1 MPKVYRI
8 TSTTPGFRRAGL
20 SHPARAVDHPAD
32 SLTPEQLDALMAEP
46 RLVVQEL
53 DLPDDAP
60 PLQLEGSAAGDDSA
74 AAPGEPEPAGDDKT
88 GKPAK
93 AGRAKA
99 DGE

>member
-8 TSTTPGFRRAGL
+8 TSTIPGFRRAGL

-32 SLTPEQLDALMAEP
+32 SLTSAQLDALLAEP
-46 RLVVQEL
+46 RFVVQEL

-74 AAPGEPEPAGDDKT
+74 AAPGEPEPAG
-88 GKPAK
+88 KPAK
-93 AGRAKA
+93 GGKAKA

>member
-8 TSTTPGFRRAGL
+8 TSTIPGFRRAGL

-46 RLVVQEL
+46 RLLVQEL
-53 DLPDDAP
+53 DLPDDPQPA
-60 PLQLEGSAAGDDSA
+60 LELEGSAADPA
-74 AAPGEPEPAGDDKT
+74 AAPGEPEPAGDDKA

-93 AGRAKA
+93 AAKTTA
-99 DGE
+99 AGE